1 MTDSTPND
9 TTVLVVDDETPLA
22 DLYAHWLS
30 GVFDVRTAYGGTEA
44 LDLVDDDVDVV
55 LLDRRMPELS
65 GDEVLERIRELN
77 VDVRVAMVTAVD
89 PDFDIIDMQCDD
101 YLVKSVTRE
110 DLIETV
116 EFLLTLDE
124 YDETKMELTS
134 KKIRRN
140 VLQVEK
146 SQQELQEN
154 EAFLELERE
163 IEALEHELGEISD
176 ELGHE
181 TIERRI

>member
-1 MTDSTPND
+1 MTAQTPHD
-9 TTVLVVDDETPLA
+9 ATVLVVDDENSLA

-30 GVFDVRTAYGGTEA
+30 EEYEVLTAYGGEEA
-44 LDLVDDDVDVV
+44 LELVDDDVDVV

-65 GDEVLERIRELN
+65 GDEVLEEIRGRN
-77 VDVRVAMVTAVD
+77 YDCRVAMVTAVD

-110 DLIETV
+110 DLTETV
-116 EFLLTLDE
+116 EFLLKLDE
-124 YDETKMELTS
+124 YDEKQNELTS

-140 VLQVEK
+140 VLEVEK
-146 SQQELQEN
+146 TDEELRN
-154 EAFLELERE
+154 SEAFGALERE
-163 IEALEHELGEISD
+163 IAALEDELGEMSE
-176 ELGHE
+176 ELGDE